1 MFDYPSYLPNIVLCG
16 LLPEV
21 RGKAS
26 ALSNVVHFSGTDCF
40 LLFSSTKR
48 CFLQLL
54 YYGQIHCLAG
64 SFMPERYEKSIL
76 LRRKTQLIHQSL
88 INPLDSFSR
97 FSLPSYPVVTRG
109 CLSVHKAICKFFLIP
124 VTLGTAAFLAFFTVR
139 NCNAAPHKRNKT
151 ELSALRTPKKINSR
165 PDGRNKKNQF

>member
-1 MFDYPSYLPNIVLCG
+1 M
-16 LLPEV
+16 
-21 RGKAS
+21 K
-26 ALSNVVHFSGTDCF
+26 
-40 LLFSSTKR
+40 
-48 CFLQLL
+48 
-54 YYGQIHCLAG
+54 
-64 SFMPERYEKSIL
+64 KSIL

-165 PDGRNKKNQF
+165 PDGRNKKNQFFQLKVFRMLRLDLFLPSDPAAFSSSFSRSGATCQAAGYLHVSYEDMQVLFRASFS